1 MEMQHVPAR
10 KEVDLGS
17 ILSMFGVLA
26 VLFVSFSAGIRYL
39 RHTEGLLIGPRDVA
53 LMIAGGFL
61 LLVGRVLH
69 SRARMGRTL

>member
-1 MEMQHVPAR
+1 MEMQNASAR

-17 ILSMFGVLA
+17 ILSMIGVLA

-39 RHTEGLLIGPRDVA
+39 HHTEGLLIGPRDVA
-53 LMIAGGFL
+53 LMIAGGFVL
-61 LLVGRVLH
+61 LIGRVLH